1 MKNDVVVHYPG
12 GPLLKGVTND
22 FFPNKDIFH
31 LEEEGTGEKH
41 EVALTGIK
49 AVFFVKSFDGDS
61 GYKERSD
68 VERTGFGKRIQV
80 QFKDGETL
88 IGYCHSFSPDRK
100 GFFVFPADPESNND
114 RVFVITASTD
124 DVRFL

>member
-1 MKNDVVVHYPG
+1 MRNKVVVHYPG
-12 GPLLKGVTND
+12 GPLLKGITND
-22 FFPNKDIFH
+22 FFPNKDLFH
-31 LEEEGTGEKH
+31 LTDDDTGEVH

-49 AVFFVKSFDGDS
+49 AVFFVKCFDGDS
-61 GYKERSD
+61 SYQERSD

-88 IGYCHSFSPDRK
+88 VGYCHGFDKDRK
-100 GFFVFPADPESNND
+100 GFYVFPADADSNND